1 MENNI
6 EEPTLMESLDALPT
20 DDLVLFLKGI
30 RAELESILV
39 RKNIADHILTQRM
52 ERVGAERQVVKDGD
66 KTLILDLEYQYEYD
80 SKLLARFEDEPFTS
94 MYERMLDDGTFTP
107 QHKAYKVVPD
117 KWDARKL
124 SKYAK
129 EGREIATIISDARKK
144 KDGTS
149 PKLKLK
155 IEDKNKMEN
164 L

>member
-52 ERVGAERQVVKDGD
+52 ERVGAERQVVMDGNG
-66 KTLILDLEYQYEYD
+66 TVIVDLEYQYEYD
-80 SKLLARFEDEPFTS
+80 SKLLAIFKEEPFVS
-94 MYERMLDDGTFTP
+94 MYSRMLDDGTFTP

-124 SKYAK
+124 AKYAK
-129 EGREIATIISDARKK
+129 EGKKIASIISDARKK
-144 KDGTS
+144 KEGTS
-149 PKLKLK
+149 PKLKMK
-155 IEDKNKMEN
+155 IEYKNKMEN